1 MNLHLSV
8 IEKKYHV
15 LWVFYVFNC
24 IFFGCECV
32 FFKTFI
38 YICNEIIPPCSKM
51 KLTNTSEYALR
62 ILTFMA
68 RNPEGLFSAKSLVEK
83 LNISDKYLRRL
94 MTDLTKAGF
103 IYSIQGRD
111 GGYRFAKM
119 PNEIFLSEV
128 IDAVEGMKK
137 YTGCVLGFEK
147 CSDENPCAMHN
158 SWVSVRA
165 EFVKMFT
172 TKTISELDINDVSKF

>member
-1 MNLHLSV
+1 M
-8 IEKKYHV
+8 
-15 LWVFYVFNC
+15 FYVFNC
-24 IFFGCECV
+24 IFFSCECV

-38 YICNEIIPPCSKM
+38 YICNEIIPACSKM

-94 MTDLTKAGF
+94 MTDLAKAGF